1 MIKAN
6 AAGALKKFKSHNDIG
21 KENYSVR
28 KFKKVIG
35 KMKTNSLKQKGWEKI
50 FDDLSENVFT
60 LEEYSQV
67 KSLIIKAQC
76 RNELFNYY
84 YFQVFGS
91 GAAI

>member
-67 KSLIIKAQC
+67 KDLHI
-76 RNELFNYY
+76 
-84 YFQVFGS
+84 
-91 GAAI
+91 